1 MEITLQKIE
10 LVKDR
15 TGVSYKEAKEALEQ
29 TEGNVIDAIIYI
41 EEKAIENEESK
52 ISADKKEILE
62 KIKAVVKKGNVT
74 KIQFKKGDQVILNV
88 PVTAGAIGTVIFP
101 LPVITAA
108 VAAIAAKCSI
118 EIIKDDGEVVD
129 INELSGGRIE
139 NIRDKTEDIIVNI
152 GEKAGDAFDDI
163 KIKAGDAYENVKY
176 KAAERKERKAQEK
189 EDDFEFEV
197 KEDCDCCCDCEI
209 ECEVEYAV
217 EDDKDPEE
225 KQE

>member
-108 VAAIAAKCSI
+108 VAAIAAKCSV

-152 GEKAGDAFDDI
+152 GEKAGDAFDDL

-176 KAAERKERKAQEK
+176 KAAERKERKAMES
-189 EDDFEFEV
+189 EDFDS
-197 KEDCDCCCDCEI
+197 CCDCDDECEI
-209 ECEVEYAV
+209 NCEVECSF
-217 EDDKDPEE
+217 EEDKDPEE